1 MKPLTSW
8 KGKLWGGGRVAL
20 LKIFFP
26 HAHKYNQNIVTTK
39 IHGNY
44 NATIMKN
51 YEAREIT
58 NIIIDNHKEKLEA
71 QS

>member
-1 MKPLTSW
+1 MKPLNNW
-8 KGKLWGGGRVAL
+8 KGKWWGVKMAM

-26 HAHKYNQNIVTTK
+26 HAHKDNQNIVATK
-39 IHGNY
+39 IHGKY

-58 NIIIDNHKEKLEA
+58 NTMIDNHKDKLEA
-71 QS
+71 RS

>member
-1 MKPLTSW
+1 M
-8 KGKLWGGGRVAL
+8 AL

-26 HAHKYNQNIVTTK
+26 HAHKYNQEIVTTK
-39 IHGNY
+39 IHGDY

-58 NIIIDNHKEKLEA
+58 NILIDNHKNKIEA

>member
-1 MKPLTSW
+1 M
-8 KGKLWGGGRVAL
+8 AL

-39 IHGNY
+39 IHGDY

-51 YEAREIT
+51 SEAREIT
-58 NIIIDNHKEKLEA
+58 NIMIGNHKEKLEA